1 MTESN
6 LKSNLGTKIK
16 SLRESFNYTQEQFAE
31 KIELERDTISKIEN
45 GKRFPSCKTL
55 EKIATVFNIKYS
67 SLFDFENFD
76 NTVNFNNAITVETQN
91 LSPKDSEFILNFI
104 RLYKDKCKEH

>member
-6 LKSNLGTKIK
+6 LKFNLGKKIK
-16 SLRESFNYTQEQFAE
+16 SLRECSNLTQEQLAE

-55 EKIATVFNIKYS
+55 EKIAQVFNIKYS
-67 SLFDFENFD
+67 DLFNFNDFD
-76 NTVNFNNAITVETQN
+76 NTVDYNKAINIET
-91 LSPKDSEFILNFI
+91 LDLKEKDTEFILDFI
-104 RLYKDKCKEH
+104 RLYKEKIIKN

>member
-6 LKSNLGTKIK
+6 LKFNLGKKIK
-16 SLRESFNYTQEQFAE
+16 SLRECGNLTQEQLAE

-55 EKIATVFNIKYS
+55 EKIAQVFNIKYS
-67 SLFDFENFD
+67 DLFNFNDFD
-76 NTVNFNNAITVETQN
+76 NTVDYNKAINIET
-91 LSPKDSEFILNFI
+91 LDLKEKDTEFILDFI
-104 RLYKDKCKEH
+104 RLYKEKIIKN